1 MLIDF
6 YIRYRNYFHY
16 AFLRR
21 KGKETPLP
29 LSFWEEEKKRLNRYS
44 SKTDILLP
52 AQRLVKS
59 KGSRVSIGAISGMIG
74 QDTIGVW
81 TLDRLT
87 IVTIWMQLLHFRP
100 KVIAECGCG
109 ISSLVIAKYL
119 SLGLSDGICI
129 SFEQSE
135 PEKRRVEDRLTR
147 EGINDRVHII
157 HTPVNDKGEYIFNE
171 EQILAALGGK
181 QLECIIIDGP
191 GGPDKCRENTLPS
204 LMKFAAPDCRWW
216 IDDALRDGEME
227 FLRTWEQLPG
237 IKVAGII
244 PVGKGLGAG
253 TVCFSPGQKK
263 GD

>member
-21 KGKETPLP
+21 KGKGTPLP

-59 KGSRVSIGAISGMIG
+59 KGSRVSIRAISGMIG

-109 ISSLVIAKYL
+109 ISSLVIAKY
-119 SLGLSDGICI
+119 
-129 SFEQSE
+129 
-135 PEKRRVEDRLTR
+135 
-147 EGINDRVHII
+147 
-157 HTPVNDKGEYIFNE
+157 
-171 EQILAALGGK
+171 
-181 QLECIIIDGP
+181 
-191 GGPDKCRENTLPS
+191 
-204 LMKFAAPDCRWW
+204 
-216 IDDALRDGEME
+216 
-227 FLRTWEQLPG
+227 
-237 IKVAGII
+237 
-244 PVGKGLGAG
+244 
-253 TVCFSPGQKK
+253 
-263 GD
+263 